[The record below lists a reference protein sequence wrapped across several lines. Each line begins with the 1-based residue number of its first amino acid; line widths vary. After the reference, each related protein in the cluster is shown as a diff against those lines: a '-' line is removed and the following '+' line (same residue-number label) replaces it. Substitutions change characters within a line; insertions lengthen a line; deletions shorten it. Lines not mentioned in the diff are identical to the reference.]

1 MHIVHGA
8 QRLCQL
14 DTNWRSTI
22 SWLTKWPSTVMLCS
36 TIGIPDHYDKG
47 ATVET
52 RQLCLFL
59 GDQAPAQTSDGP

>member
-1 MHIVHGA
+1 MVPSGFANETQIGGA
-8 QRLCQL
+8 LLRG
-14 DTNWRSTI
+14 S
-22 SWLTKWPSTVMLCS
+22 PSGPSAVMLCS
-36 TIGIPDHYDKG
+36 TIGIPDHYGKG